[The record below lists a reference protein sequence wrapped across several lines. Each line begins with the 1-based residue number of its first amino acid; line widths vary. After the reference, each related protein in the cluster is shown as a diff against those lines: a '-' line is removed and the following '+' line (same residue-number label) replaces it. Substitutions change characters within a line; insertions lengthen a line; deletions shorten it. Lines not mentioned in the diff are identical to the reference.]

1 MWAFFIKKQK
11 EGMKMIL
18 NLLLIFNVCGFGF
31 AVYLMGSMFY
41 EAYQNAHQTDFIHNV
56 NKKEGE

>member
-1 MWAFFIKKQK
+1 
-11 EGMKMIL
+11 MKMIL

-41 EAYQNAHQTDFIHNV
+41 EAYQNAHQTDFIHDV